1 MDCCQCQGIEKVFDE
16 GQARKDL
23 KRYRK
28 KGPDSTTRILVDAIK
43 AQGVQ
48 DLSLLDIG
56 GGVGAIQH
64 GLLDAGAREAV
75 SVDAS
80 TGYAEVAK
88 GEAERLGYSD
98 RVTYRQGN
106 FVEMAPGIEPAD
118 VVTLD
123 RVICCYHDVEK
134 LVGMSSQ
141 RATSLYG
148 VVFPRD
154 NWLSRAAI
162 GIGNLYMRLRRNP
175 FRAFV
180 HPTSLVDSLV
190 TGNGLSRCFYR
201 KTLVWQVVVY
211 AR

>member
-1 MDCCQCQGIEKVFDE
+1 
-16 GQARKDL
+16 
-23 KRYRK
+23 
-28 KGPDSTTRILVDAIK
+28 
-43 AQGVQ
+43 
-48 DLSLLDIG
+48 
-56 GGVGAIQH
+56 
-64 GLLDAGAREAV
+64 
-75 SVDAS
+75 
-80 TGYAEVAK
+80 
-88 GEAERLGYSD
+88 
-98 RVTYRQGN
+98 
-106 FVEMAPGIEPAD
+106 MAPGIEPAD

-141 RATSLYG
+141 RATRLYG

-162 GIGNLYMRLRRNP
+162 GVGNLYMRLRRNP

-190 TGNGLSRCFYR
+190 TGNGLSRRFYR